1 MPYDFSATGKVARD
15 RIPVPDLSMD
25 VIRNASR
32 AAARRSRSQ
41 RLVLCGALALVSIG
55 AAAGAARIYDGVHI
69 WLSGGKAGATVRSLA
84 LVRNPMTSDLRT
96 IAANATFP
104 VVMPIGLPAG
114 TRVRQIMYSPAA
126 HPNTIFVQYRSE
138 KGNSI
143 GGFFLLDPS
152 SVDPDKTTVPM
163 GPAQPSFSAVDQWKI
178 GGETVVVRKGAFS
191 ADATRRIKS
200 RMAAVSPAQ
209 TVVASESMLWRI
221 MVLGVL
227 GEPTSGATN
236 QAERIAPRSGR
247 SVLLDRGRL
256 QSLAGLIARRK
267 PMLDSRGV
275 FLSDIPQTSNGP
287 DYMKATY
294 HWWRTIAI
302 EPQGLR
308 AIDAV
313 LRSRGTSPT
322 DCKCEIL
329 YNRPSDKAYWVWII
343 PQSGSSAPTKFTVDA
358 VTFSVTR

>member
-15 RIPVPDLSMD
+15 SIPVPDLSMN

-32 AAARRSRSQ
+32 AAVRRSRSQ

-69 WLSGGKAGATVRSLA
+69 WLSGGRAAATVRSLA
-84 LVRNPMTSDLRT
+84 LVKNPMTSDLRT

-114 TRVRQIMYSPAA
+114 TRIRQIMYSPSA

-152 SVDPDKTTVPM
+152 SVDPDKTTVPA
-163 GPAQPSFSAVDQWKI
+163 GPAQPSFGAVDQWKI

-191 ADATRRIKS
+191 ADATHRIQS
-200 RMAAVSPAQ
+200 RMAAVSPDQ
-209 TVVASESMLWRI
+209 TVAASEGTLWRI
-221 MVLGVL
+221 MAL
-227 GEPTSGATN
+227 GEPTSRAAN

-256 QSLAGLIARRK
+256 QSLAGLIAGRK

-294 HWWRTIAI
+294 HWRRTVAI

-313 LRSRGTSPT
+313 LRSRDTSPT

-329 YNRPSDKAYWVWII
+329 YNRASDKAHWVWVI
-343 PQSGSSAPTKFTVDA
+343 PQSGSSAPAKFTVDA